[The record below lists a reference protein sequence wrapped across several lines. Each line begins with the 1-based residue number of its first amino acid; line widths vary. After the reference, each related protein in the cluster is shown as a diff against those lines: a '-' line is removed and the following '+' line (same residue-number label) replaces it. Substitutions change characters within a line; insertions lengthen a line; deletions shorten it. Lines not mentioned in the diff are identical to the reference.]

1 MTALPSLPPDG
12 SAVLI
17 GKALVER
24 RVEGKSMS
32 DKLILLP
39 IQIIEMEDAI
49 ILKRGLSQLLVPDP
63 NVLLIIRVVQKALLL
78 QPYSI
83 TELTSLFA
91 APVQPLV
98 EELLS
103 KLLEKNFL
111 QLQTE
116 KSQENKQETNQQ
128 LSVEPTQDVFY
139 WHFNQHQEQVAS
151 TLNQKY
157 WLFVGVNKVN
167 MLLLQSMQR
176 EGLKNYLIIDDPMLR
191 NIDFFDDNH
200 QLSSSFWK
208 QQADYIISE
217 EQLFTEDHRDKIG
230 FVVAAS
236 EFGSFFL
243 LERWNEYAVRQQLA
257 FYPVLLQN
265 MIGYAGPLVIPQEGA
280 CLACLKSRQNSHSDG
295 FAERRITERYAFAGQ
310 KVAAYHES
318 MLQTLA
324 AVAQFDLVKFI
335 SNIQWEVG
343 TLCEIDL
350 LAGSM
355 TRRKLLKVPRCPIC
369 SGLHGIPPTNL
380 HKQLTSDEEWQEI
393 RQTVGDYEN

>member
-1 MTALPSLPPDG
+1 MN
-12 SAVLI
+12 
-17 GKALVER
+17 
-24 RVEGKSMS
+24 

-39 IQIIEMEDAI
+39 IQIIETEDAV
-49 ILKRGLSQLLVPDP
+49 ILKRGLAQLLIPDT
-63 NVLLIIRVVQKALLL
+63 NILLIIRVIQKALLQ
-78 QPYSI
+78 QPYSVA
-83 TELTSLFA
+83 ELKSLFA

-98 EELLS
+98 EELLN
-103 KLLEKNFL
+103 KLLEKRFL
-111 QLQTE
+111 QLQTD
-116 KSQENKQETNQQ
+116 KGPTDQQ
-128 LSVEPTQDVFY
+128 LSVDPAQEIFY
-139 WHFNQHQEQVAS
+139 WHFNQYQQQIAN

-157 WLFVGVNKVN
+157 WLFVGINKLN
-167 MLLLQSMQR
+167 MLLLQAMQR
-176 EGLKNYLIIDDPMLR
+176 EGLQNYLIVDDPMLR

-200 QLSSSFWK
+200 QLSADFW
-208 QQADYIISE
+208 QQQTDRIVSE
-217 EQLFTEDHRDKIG
+217 DQLFLGKYNAQIG

-243 LERWNEYAVRQQLA
+243 LERWNEYAIKQKLT

-265 MIGYAGPLVIPQEGA
+265 MVGYAGPLVIPHESA
-280 CLACLKSRQNSHSDG
+280 CLTCLKSRQNSHSNG
-295 FAERRITERYAFAGQ
+295 FAERRTTEQYAFAGQ

-318 MLQTLA
+318 MLHTLA

-355 TRRKLLKVPRCPIC
+355 TRRKLLKAPRCSIC
-369 SGLHGIPPTNL
+369 SGLHDAPQVNL
-380 HKQLTSDEEWQEI
+380 YQQITSDDAWQEI

>member
-1 MTALPSLPPDG
+1 
-12 SAVLI
+12 
-17 GKALVER
+17 
-24 RVEGKSMS
+24 MS
-32 DKLILLP
+32 EKLILLP
-39 IQIIEMEDAI
+39 IQIIEMEDSV
-49 ILKRGLSQLLVPDP
+49 ILKRGLAQLLIPDP

-78 QPYSI
+78 QPYSV
-83 TELTSLFA
+83 TELKSLFA

-98 EELLS
+98 EELLK
-103 KLLEKNFL
+103 KLLEKRFL
-111 QLQTE
+111 QLQID
-116 KSQENKQETNQQ
+116 KLQEDKHPASQQ
-128 LSVEPTQDVFY
+128 LSVEPVQEVFY
-139 WHFNQHQEQVAS
+139 WHFNQHQQQVAS
-151 TLNQKY
+151 TLNQKH
-157 WLFVGVNKVN
+157 WLFVGINKIN
-167 MLLLQSMQR
+167 MLLIQSMQR

-208 QQADYIISE
+208 QQVDHVFSE
-217 EQLFTEDHRDKIG
+217 EQLFSEEHKDKIG

-243 LERWNEYAVRQQLA
+243 LERWNEYAVRRELP

-265 MIGYAGPLVIPQEGA
+265 MVGYAGPLVIPHESA
-280 CLACLKSRQNSHSDG
+280 CLSCLKSRQNSHSNG
-295 FAERRITERYAFAGQ
+295 FAERRITEQYAFAGQ

-355 TRRKLLKVPRCPIC
+355 AKRKLLKVPRCPIC